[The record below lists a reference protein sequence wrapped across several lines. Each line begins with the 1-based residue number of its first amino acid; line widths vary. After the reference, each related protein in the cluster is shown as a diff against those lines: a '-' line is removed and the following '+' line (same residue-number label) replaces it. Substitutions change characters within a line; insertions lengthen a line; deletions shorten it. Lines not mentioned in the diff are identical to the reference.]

1 MGVNGKMMSISY
13 KYFKIL
19 LIFIVLLLASCSSK
33 QSKPNLDKKSI
44 SLTIGYQTPTA
55 QTWGATIIKNQ
66 KIFEKKLLEMYP
78 DAEIEI
84 QWFNSSSGV
93 PLVNAMSSG
102 KVQIAFLGD
111 MPALLAGAKSVELEQ
126 LDAKIVAIDGK
137 GKNGMNQS
145 IIAPIDGIN
154 DISQLKG
161 KEVSVPYGSSAHKML
176 LQTLKSNNLLN
187 KVTIIDQSVAVGLEN
202 VNTGTVDEQI
212 HLHKLT
218 TKQKRRHEPDSLVR
232 IDVPPTIH
240 KEVHVS

>member
-1 MGVNGKMMSISY
+1 MVRRERCMGVNGKMMSISY

-202 VNTGTVDEQI
+202 VNTGKIAAHATWEPYPTMAIKQGKAKILLVHHQI
-212 HLHKLT
+212 L
-218 TKQKRRHEPDSLVR
+218 
-232 IDVPPTIH
+232 
-240 KEVHVS
+240 